1 MKDMSENQ
9 WRYIEGF
16 YFKNISTQIQMY
28 DNTKVESVQLGQL
41 LKSSIFVVQ
50 KAAAPKN
57 WVEFRQK
64 STKVVRCSLPI
75 SYHNWRR
82 RVMSLKL
89 TGTDRQADRWKRP
102 RIESGFHS
110 D

>member
-41 LKSSIFVVQ
+41 LKSSIFVALLLFFWCPQ
-50 KAAAPKN
+50 RSP
-57 WVEFRQK
+57 
-64 STKVVRCSLPI
+64 
-75 SYHNWRR
+75 H
-82 RVMSLKL
+82 
-89 TGTDRQADRWKRP
+89 G
-102 RIESGFHS
+102 
-110 D
+110 

>member
-41 LKSSIFVVQ
+41 LKSSIFVLY

-57 WVEFRQK
+57 WVEFCQRFIGAL
-64 STKVVRCSLPI
+64 RGHPMD
-75 SYHNWRR
+75 
-82 RVMSLKL
+82 RVKPK
-89 TGTDRQADRWKRP
+89 TGQAICLSPLR
-102 RIESGFHS
+102 
-110 D
+110 